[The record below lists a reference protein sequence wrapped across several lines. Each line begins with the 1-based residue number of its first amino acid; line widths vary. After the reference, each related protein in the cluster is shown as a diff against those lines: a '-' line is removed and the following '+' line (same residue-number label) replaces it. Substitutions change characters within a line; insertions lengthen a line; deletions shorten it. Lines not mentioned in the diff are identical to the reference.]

1 MQARVLFLM
10 MALALA
16 SAGCET
22 VEDILRPAET
32 TAFRCGSGTSF
43 NARISPDEVRA
54 TFGGDAS
61 AVTLPRVPSASGE
74 KYSDGRT
81 TLWIK
86 GGEAYVERDGKPLH
100 FGCRAAA
107 Q

>member
-1 MQARVLFLM
+1 MQARVLTM
-10 MALALA
+10 MLALALA

-22 VEDILRPAET
+22 MEDILRPTEP
-32 TAFRCGSGTSF
+32 TAFRCGSGHAFS
-43 NARISPDEVRA
+43 ARISEDEARA
-54 TFGGDAS
+54 TFAGDAS
-61 AVTLPRVPSASGE
+61 ATTLPRVPSASGE

-100 FGCRAAA
+100 FGCRA
-107 Q
+107 QQP